1 MSRLSSTGFLLAD
14 VNKEM
19 CSMRLS
25 LSLWGLALVTLMAGR
40 FAPAFA
46 QNAKST
52 LAGANAHASEMQ
64 RLFPD
69 GNQSSQATP
78 RLIPKLEIDQDLS
91 GAIEAVQPNGPALT
105 AKNAFSWILAVTG
118 ALASPVINR
127 RTGGRS
133 AQNTRVIGLTQ
144 TSTTR
149 SFACSTAPRVRRT
162 TSRRRRLSG
171 RHTAFCWTR
180 A

>member
-52 LAGANAHASEMQ
+52 LAGANAYARECRDCS
-64 RLFPD
+64 R
-69 GNQSSQATP
+69 T
-78 RLIPKLEIDQDLS
+78 
-91 GAIEAVQPNGPALT
+91 
-105 AKNAFSWILAVTG
+105 VTR
-118 ALASPVINR
+118 A
-127 RTGGRS
+127 
-133 AQNTRVIGLTQ
+133 
-144 TSTTR
+144 
-149 SFACSTAPRVRRT
+149 VRR
-162 TSRRRRLSG
+162 
-171 RHTAFCWTR
+171 HHA
-180 A
+180 